1 MDTNLDILQLYRCTL
16 HSVLVYFYMAL
27 APLKSQF
34 DLVMPTQVYQDLLG
48 LNFLFKDND
57 NSLSEYPTS
66 MGL

>member
-1 MDTNLDILQLYRCTL
+1 
-16 HSVLVYFYMAL
+16 MAL